1 MATATE
7 IYIVRKMSTPLII
20 SLVPEHLPA
29 PVRDALEHLAT
40 ARADVAAAEADLA
53 STSGPDWNAC
63 NAKVTAAHEAAHEAL
78 VDFAKLTSA
87 SSTAIKDSG
96 LAAFTQAMG
105 SANEHVQAALD
116 ALADAA
122 QAAAL
127 VHSVAPGKQV
137 LRLDGREATEAPV
150 RQQLAMARS
159 SLRDVHSLLPD
170 SVD

>member
-7 IYIVRKMSTPLII
+7 IYIARNMSTPLII

-29 PVRDALEHLAT
+29 PVREALEHLGQ

-53 STSGPDWNAC
+53 SASGADWNTC
-63 NAKVTAAHEAAHEAL
+63 NGKVTAAHEAAHEAL
-78 VDFAKLTSA
+78 VDFAKLTCA

-96 LAAFTQAMG
+96 LAAFMQAME
-105 SANEHVQAALD
+105 SANQHVQAALD

-127 VHSVAPGKQV
+127 VHSATPGQQV
-137 LRLDGREATEAPV
+137 LRLDGREATEAPI

-159 SLRDVHSLLPD
+159 NLRDVHSMLPD